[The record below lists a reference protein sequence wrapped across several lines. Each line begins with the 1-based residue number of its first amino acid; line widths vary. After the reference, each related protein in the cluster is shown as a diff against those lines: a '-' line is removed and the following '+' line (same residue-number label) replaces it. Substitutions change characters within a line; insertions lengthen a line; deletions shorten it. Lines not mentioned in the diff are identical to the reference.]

1 MTPFRTL
8 AAAFK
13 EIPRVIPLMREPA
26 VPVAAKIATVAAAV
40 LIVSPLDL
48 LGDIPLLGQ
57 IDDVVLLAFLVHVF
71 VWFAERAIA
80 RNPAPRNVTP
90 PASEAIATR

>member
-40 LIVSPLDL
+40 LIISPLDL
-48 LGDIPLLGQ
+48 LGDIPLLGVV
-57 IDDVVLLAFLVHVF
+57 DDGALLVLLL
-71 VWFAERAIA
+71 VWFTRASGPYVNTIDA
-80 RNPAPRNVTP
+80 APIVKR
-90 PASEAIATR
+90 